1 MISVCLATF
10 NSEKYIIEQI
20 NSILPQLSKEDEIV
34 ISDDGSSDDTI
45 SIIQDL
51 HDERIIITHNHG
63 EHGYTPNFE
72 NALAHSKGEYLF
84 LSDHD
89 DVWFPNKVEVCI
101 KELQKN
107 DFVVSDAKVT
117 SSNLEVIED
126 SYFHKRVVYRNWLGN
141 LYKFG
146 YLGCCMAMKRNVVE
160 KALPFPKD
168 YIKCTHDNWLFIVA
182 KTFFHVKI
190 VNEPLI
196 YYRRHDTTTSA
207 GGENEHKSFM
217 FRIEYRTY
225 LLTQLLTRFCRT
237 YLVKKP

>member
-1 MISVCLATF
+1 MISVCIATF

-20 NSILPQLSKEDEIV
+20 NSILSQLGQEDEIV

-45 SIIQDL
+45 SIIQNL

-72 NALAHSKGEYLF
+72 NALARSKGDYIF

-89 DVWFPNKVEVCI
+89 DVWFPNKIEVCI

-117 SSNLEVIED
+117 NSNLEIIEE

-141 LYKFG
+141 FYKFG
-146 YLGCCMAMKRNVVE
+146 YLGCCMAMKRKVVE

-168 YIKCTHDNWLFIVA
+168 HIKCTHDNWLFIVA

-196 YYRRHDTTTSA
+196 YYRRHDTTTST
-207 GGENEHKSFM
+207 GGENEHKNIK
-217 FRIEYRTY
+217 FRIEYRIY
-225 LLTQLLTRFCRT
+225 LLFQLLTRFCHIS
-237 YLVKKP
+237 LVKRP